1 LDHINQNLSVID
13 IGLAIGPGFKK
24 DHKDKLNNPQKVAQL
39 FAAGQN
45 KKGDLLAAFSV
56 K

>member
-1 LDHINQNLSVID
+1 MNHINQNLSVIN
-13 IGLAIGPGFKK
+13 IGPAIGPAFQK

-39 FAAGQN
+39 LAPGQN
-45 KKGDLLAAFSV
+45 KKGDLVAAFSV